1 VYTDGRDA
9 GELVAPH
16 DGGGAGERS
25 FRRLL
30 AEVGERYGRFLQRWT
45 IVRGGSAAEA
55 ADLMQEAFERA
66 LRARPRVSTHDELR
80 AWLQIVIRRLF
91 IDARRSTRWRGW
103 VNVDLDR
110 HPAPADEAI
119 PLWRQVEVGDALK
132 QIAPRLRQVVELQA
146 AGRSLREISEELRIP
161 IATVSTRLFRARHQL
176 RRRLVVEIAPDEMA
190 LAVRPDLRA
199 SYPRLGPSRRSRDAR
214 VAQAA

>member
-1 VYTDGRDA
+1 
-9 GELVAPH
+9 VAPH
-16 DGGGAGERS
+16 DGGGAGARP

-30 AEVGERYGRFLQRWT
+30 AEVGERHGRALQRWT
-45 IVRGGSAAEA
+45 MVRGGSAAEA

-66 LRARPRVSTHDELR
+66 LRARPRVSTPDELR

-103 VNVDLDR
+103 ANVDLDR
-110 HPAPADEAI
+110 QPAPAAEAI
-119 PLWRQVEVGDALK
+119 PLWRQVEVGDVLK

-146 AGRSLREISEELRIP
+146 AGRSLREISEQLRIP

-176 RRRLVVEIAPDEMA
+176 RRRLVVEIAPDEMV
-190 LAVRPDLRA
+190 LAARPELRT
-199 SYPRLGPSRRSRDAR
+199 SYPSLGPSRRSRDAR